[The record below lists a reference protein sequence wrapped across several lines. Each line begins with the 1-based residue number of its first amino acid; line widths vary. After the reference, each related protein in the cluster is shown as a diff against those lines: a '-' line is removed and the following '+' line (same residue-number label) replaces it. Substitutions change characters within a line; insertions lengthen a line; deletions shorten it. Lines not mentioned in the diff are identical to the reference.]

1 MKNLK
6 SYNQFKINEE
16 TQYDDLFLGKTIKQL
31 KDVIEV
37 LQNNSTLGINDKT
50 IVAMDQFDSY
60 VEADDYAKRQGY
72 SVGRLQG
79 PDPRGIALG
88 EIEIMKWRNL
98 SKEDQ
103 MMLDGII
110 VDIDDK
116 TFILYFTFPD

>member
-6 SYNQFKINEE
+6 TYTQFKINEE
-16 TQYDDLFLGKTIKQL
+16 TQFDDLLLGKTIKE
-31 KDVIEV
+31 VIPVIDV
-37 LQNNSTLGINDKT
+37 LQRNSTSGIADKT

-79 PDPRGIALG
+79 SDPRGITLG
-88 EIEIMKWRNL
+88 KFDVQKWRNL

-103 MMLDGII
+103 MLLDGII